1 MIENDKQLDDKFS
14 YDKGVVK
21 KDIIKSIVTLA
32 TKEINGVACVDKP
45 TNKFC
50 SLFTD
55 NKDRGVKV
63 TKSKDGLIVDVYIK
77 VYSNTQVNELAWRIQ
92 ENIKTAIQT
101 MIDVKVKAV
110 NINVMN
116 VDFSNIEAGDNK

>member
-1 MIENDKQLDDKFS
+1 MAENSKQFNDKVS
-14 YDKGVVK
+14 YNKDVVK
-21 KDIIKSIVTLA
+21 SIITLA

-50 SLFTD
+50 SLFTN

-63 TKSKDGLIVDVYIK
+63 THSKDGLIVDVYIN
-77 VYSNTQVNELAWRIQ
+77 VYSNTQVNEIAWRIQ

-101 MIDVKVKAV
+101 MIDVKVKSV
-110 NINVMN
+110 NINVVN
-116 VDFSNIEAGDNK
+116 VDFSNIEAGDNR